1 MRYDLPDLGSQD
13 FDREHGFPVIDGK
26 ADTVAVDD
34 DDSGV
39 HLFIFLM
46 GRLSGSFFTRSV
58 LFGGG
63 LGGFSAY
70 LEFSITAC

>member
-13 FDREHGFPVIDGK
+13 FDREHGFPIIDGK

-39 HLFIFLM
+39 HLFIVLV
-46 GRLSGSFFTRSV
+46 GRLSG
-58 LFGGG
+58 
-63 LGGFSAY
+63 
-70 LEFSITAC
+70 